1 MDNGAIVVGR
11 LDNFIIRMMNMYDA
25 NRHRFYC
32 VLATV
37 NLIWVVLLLGG
48 SVPILYF
55 LPYSE
60 QVKFIAFMSYF
71 VVVIIAFAVIQVI
84 SYQYIERMALTR
96 ERDYASIQD
105 TETLLLETARSS
117 FVNPHHQSP
126 HPRTNNL

>member
-1 MDNGAIVVGR
+1 MENGAIVVGR
-11 LDNFIIRMMNMYDA
+11 LDNCIIRMMNMYDA

-32 VLATV
+32 VLVTV

-48 SVPILYF
+48 SVPALYF

-96 ERDYASIQD
+96 ER
-105 TETLLLETARSS
+105 LR
-117 FVNPHHQSP
+117 VNPGHGNIVTRNRSLLYRQP
-126 HPRTNNL
+126 PPPVPTPKN